1 MYPDRVPS
9 VFSHK
14 KAIPLSKLQAAA
26 NKNHHRSASKKKR
39 DIARLHALRPKKIG
53 IEEPSNADE
62 IDMVVDESIPVVKT
76 EVAELNKLK
85 EKIESYRTEVNK

>member
-26 NKNHHRSASKKKR
+26 NKNHHGSASKKSEILP
-39 DIARLHALRPKKIG
+39 DYMPLG
-53 IEEPSNADE
+53 IEEPSNADD
-62 IDMVVDESIPVVKT
+62 INMIVDESIPVVKT
-76 EVAELNKLK
+76 EVTELK
-85 EKIESYRTEVNK
+85 